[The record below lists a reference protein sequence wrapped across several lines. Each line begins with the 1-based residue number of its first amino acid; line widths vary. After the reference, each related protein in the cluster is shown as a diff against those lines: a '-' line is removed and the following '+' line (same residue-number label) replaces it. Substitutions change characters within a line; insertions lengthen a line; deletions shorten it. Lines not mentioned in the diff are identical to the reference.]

1 LIPSHLPTA
10 TRSTW
15 LGPWSAESVGRT
27 RFSSQFGI
35 GALTL
40 LACASC
46 RSSKLSEAPYSFLR
60 KGQTAVVWK
69 QPVWN
74 KHKLEGQFDVGP
86 VPDFSGGPDNFFN
99 EYDEGSVVGKY
110 EIALGL
116 RSYLVE
122 DTTIEVG
129 IGYRQYDIEDLSP
142 VPDPSIRFLVE
153 TVDSMQFYLALRHY
167 FQTPTFLDELMS
179 DRWRVF
185 GELGFF
191 LAPGISVDANL
202 QFLTT
207 TQPFDST
214 ADPYY
219 FLSATGG
226 LAYQV
231 SDDLLA
237 EFGVTWEHLLD
248 PMRVD
253 LTSTVDLAGTTVTIP
268 VKGEITPKGGLVFFS
283 LAWYP

>member
-1 LIPSHLPTA
+1 MVA
-10 TRSTW
+10 
-15 LGPWSAESVGRT
+15 
-27 RFSSQFGI
+27 I
-35 GALTL
+35 GLV
-40 LACASC
+40 ACASC
-46 RSSKLSEAPYSFLR
+46 RASQLSEAPYSFLR
-60 KGQTAVVWK
+60 KGQTGVVWK
-69 QPVWN
+69 QPVLN

-86 VPDFSGGPDNFFN
+86 VPDPLGGPDNFFD

-129 IGYRQYDIEDLSP
+129 IGYRQYDIENLSP
-142 VPDPSIRFLVE
+142 VPDPNIRFLVE

-167 FQTPTFLDELMS
+167 IETPGFLDELVS
-179 DRWRVF
+179 ERWRFF

-191 LAPGISVDANL
+191 LAPGVSVDAKL

-207 TQPFDST
+207 TQPFDSK

-248 PMRVD
+248 PLRVD
-253 LTSTVDLAGTTVTIP
+253 LTSTVDFGGGQVFTIP
-268 VKGEITPKGGLVFFS
+268 VQGEMTPKGGIAFFS
-283 LAWYP
+283 LTWYP